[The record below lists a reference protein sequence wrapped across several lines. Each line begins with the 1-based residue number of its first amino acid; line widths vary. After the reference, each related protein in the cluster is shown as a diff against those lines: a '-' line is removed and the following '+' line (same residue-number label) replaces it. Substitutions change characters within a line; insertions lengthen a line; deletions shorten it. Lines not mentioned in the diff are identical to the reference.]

1 MSYEIKTDKIL
12 IRNLFKMWFRVL
24 GYQRPYVF
32 PNSIA
37 VIGTNDKWTMTE
49 LQANQDR
56 YLTML

>member
-1 MSYEIKTDKIL
+1 
-12 IRNLFKMWFRVL
+12 MWFRVL

-32 PNSIA
+32 PNAIA

-56 YLTML
+56 YLAMLKKAYD